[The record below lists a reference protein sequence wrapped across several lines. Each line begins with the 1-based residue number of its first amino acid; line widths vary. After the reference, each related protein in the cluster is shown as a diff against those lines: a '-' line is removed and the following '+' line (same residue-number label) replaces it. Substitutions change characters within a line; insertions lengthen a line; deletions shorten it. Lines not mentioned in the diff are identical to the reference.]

1 MRLSNACQGLK
12 DGDSLCYDGDYVGK
26 VCSLHP
32 IQLVKTVRMRVHHAM
47 NLLLEKDLNMKIM
60 VLMRDP
66 RAVRYV
72 RDSLTKHNVV
82 LLEALGQGEDGAPSL
97 LAAP

>member
-1 MRLSNACQGLK
+1 MGR
-12 DGDSLCYDGDYVGK
+12 
-26 VCSLHP
+26 VCNLHP

-47 NLLLEKDLNMKIM
+47 DLLLEKELNIKMI

-72 RDSLTKHNVV
+72 KDSLTTHHDI
-82 LLEALGQGEDGAPSL
+82 LLEARGQGAVGAPSL
-97 LAAP
+97 HAAP